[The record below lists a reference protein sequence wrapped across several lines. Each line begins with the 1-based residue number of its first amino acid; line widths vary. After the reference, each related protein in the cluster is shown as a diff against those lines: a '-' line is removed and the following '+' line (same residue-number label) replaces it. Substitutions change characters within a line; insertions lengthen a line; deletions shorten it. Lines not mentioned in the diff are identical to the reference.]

1 MKALWLTECF
11 LCDIISLNSEMMK
24 CVDGQEVVKWKRISM
39 GHVEARSISIRVTV
53 AVIMTIMSRLAAAD
67 MTIISRS
74 IAVAADMTIISRS
87 IAAAA
92 DMTIMNTSIAAAA
105 VMTIMSRSMAAAAAV
120 PVAMTMETM
129 DRIRRNCCV

>member
-1 MKALWLTECF
+1 
-11 LCDIISLNSEMMK
+11 
-24 CVDGQEVVKWKRISM
+24 M

-92 DMTIMNTSIAAAA
+92 DMTIMNTSMAAAA

>member
-1 MKALWLTECF
+1 MKALWLTERF
-11 LCDIISLNSEMMK
+11 FCDIISLNGEMMK
-24 CVDGQEVVKWKRISM
+24 RVDGQEVVKWKRISM

-67 MTIISRS
+67 MTI
-74 IAVAADMTIISRS
+74 
-87 IAAAA
+87 
-92 DMTIMNTSIAAAA
+92 MNTSMAAAA